1 MAFSL
6 YEVTVP
12 VFIRNLK
19 VLQKLLEKGEA
30 HVAGKD
36 ATTLT
41 DGRLVADMKP
51 LTFQVQVA
59 CDTAKFYAIRVG
71 GVENVAMADTET
83 TFAELQKRISATI
96 AILESAKPESFEGKE
111 DQEIREVKR
120 KGVPVKL
127 KGTQYTFEYSI
138 PNFFFHVSM
147 AYAIL
152 RKEGVDVGKNDYL
165 GADL

>member
-1 MAFSL
+1 MPFSL
-6 YEVTVP
+6 YETTIP
-12 VFIRNLK
+12 VFTRNLK
-19 VLQKLLEKGEA
+19 ALQKILEKGEA
-30 HVAGKD
+30 HAAGKD
-36 ATTLT
+36 ASLT
-41 DGRLVADMKP
+41 DGRLIADMKP

-59 CDTAKFYAIRVG
+59 CDTAKFYAVRVG
-71 GVENVAMADTET
+71 GVENVAMQDTET
-83 TFAELQKRISATI
+83 TFAELQKRISATL
-96 AILESAKPESFEGKE
+96 AILEAAKPETFEGKE

-127 KGTQYTFEYSI
+127 NGTQYTFEYSI